1 MTPLEILSFQ
11 FSRLEL
17 VVPKPRGTHDPVIA
31 GVYVLVDGDQIVYV
45 GSSFHICAR
54 IRTHLSEAGIG
65 RSYSKRF
72 DRVIYMELP
81 RRLADI
87 YEAALVRFLEPRN
100 NARGWVHRDRSADA
114 EVLYGL
120 GLCESLAI
128 EDVQWEPIQ

>member
-11 FSRLEL
+11 FNRLEL
-17 VVPKPRGTHDPVIA
+17 SVPKPRGTHDPVIS
-31 GVYVLVDGDQIVYV
+31 GVYILINGDEIVYV

-54 IRTHLSEAGIG
+54 VRTHLSEARINFG
-65 RSYSKRF
+65 
-72 DRVIYMELP
+72 DVLYMELP

-114 EVLYGL
+114 EILYGL
-120 GLCESLAI
+120 GLRESLAI
-128 EDVQWEPIQ
+128 EEVRWESVQ